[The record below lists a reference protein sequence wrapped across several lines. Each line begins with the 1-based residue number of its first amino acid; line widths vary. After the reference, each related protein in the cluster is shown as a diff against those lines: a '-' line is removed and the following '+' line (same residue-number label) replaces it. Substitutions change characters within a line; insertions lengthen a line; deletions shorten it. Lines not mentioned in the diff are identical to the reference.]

1 MTLLSMSV
9 KNVHGATPTSL
20 PKGGLLENLLRIKR
34 ANEGLA
40 QRWKEKH
47 ALFQDKKWNGGHDVG
62 PEPDN
67 SLLRPLVKSGLRPY
81 TNVRNA
87 AYVCRLRTCFFTPV
101 NLLRVP
107 SPV

>member
-1 MTLLSMSV
+1 MTR
-9 KNVHGATPTSL
+9 PT
-20 PKGGLLENLLRIKR
+20 LERK
-34 ANEGLA
+34 ACT
-40 QRWKEKH
+40 
-47 ALFQDKKWNGGHDVG
+47 DVG
-62 PEPDN
+62 SEPDN

-107 SPV
+107 SPVWPNEKLF